1 MDIEDSIRRINIQ
14 KTWLMT
20 QPIKY
25 IYIFGVCL
33 SIALLSPIWALLDYP
48 LSNRPSKDWPLSRC
62 IRIRAFRMI
71 EPVIP
76 LCAFDRDL
84 GRIPTQQPYTQ
95 LLKRSS
101 FLYIPPVPVEYIND
115 WLRNLI
121 ESVETLR
128 IQNETAVGILNKRWL
143 QDYTPRLESCKP
155 TQIPCYVYY
164 DERVSPTKS
173 STLDLDMDL
182 EDGDKIMLQFHG
194 GGYVVG
200 SAHESDATAPL
211 CKDFIKFGSVKKIF
225 SVDYRLAWYAPFP
238 AALIDAIS
246 AWCYLVND
254 LQIKPHQIVFSG
266 DSAGANLALALT
278 RYLVDCNMPTPAGV
292 VLHSPWSDMTFSR
305 RVTSTSFT
313 ANQYKDI
320 LETTL
325 APYAVRMLTRY
336 VGVEMIN
343 SVYLSPMSQR
353 NCKNADLFQNFPPT
367 FIVAGECEMLL
378 DECVDLHGA
387 MTRSGVR
394 STMHIVGRG
403 VHDPAMFS
411 TWQEPERSE
420 MFYSLASWIDGL
432 FGDNKSDYG
441 DAQQV

>member
-1 MDIEDSIRRINIQ
+1 
-14 KTWLMT
+14 MT

-33 SIALLSPIWALLDYP
+33 SIALLSPIWALIDYP
-48 LSNRPSKDWPLSRC
+48 LSNRPNKDWPLSRC

-84 GRIPTQQPYTQ
+84 GRIPTEPPYAH
-95 LLKRSS
+95 LLKRSK
-101 FLYIPPVPVEYIND
+101 FTYIPPLAEEYISG

-128 IQNETAVGILNKRWL
+128 IENETKVGVINERWL
-143 QDYTPRLESCKP
+143 QDYTPKLETCRP
-155 TQIPCYVYY
+155 IQIPCYVYF
-164 DERVSPTKS
+164 DERVSPAKA
-173 STLDLDMDL
+173 STLDLNLDL
-182 EDGDKIMLQFHG
+182 EEDDKVMLQFHG
-194 GGYVVG
+194 GGYIVG
-200 SAHESDATAPL
+200 SAHENDVTATL

-246 AWCYLVND
+246 SWSYLVNQ
-254 LQIKPHQIVFSG
+254 LEIKPHQIVFSG

-278 RYLVDCNMPTPAGV
+278 RYLIENELPGPSGL

-305 RVTSTSFT
+305 RVMSTSFT
-313 ANQYKDI
+313 TNKYKDI
-320 LETTL
+320 LESTFS
-325 APYAVRMLTRY
+325 PYAVKMLTRY

-353 NCKNADLFQNFPPT
+353 NGKDVETFKQFPST
-367 FIVAGECEMLL
+367 FIIAGECEMLL
-378 DECVDLHGA
+378 DECVDLHES
-387 MTRSGVR
+387 MIRSGVGCR
-394 STMHIVGRG
+394 LHIVGRG

-411 TWQEPERSE
+411 SWQEPERSE
-420 MFYSLASWIDGL
+420 MFYTLASWIDGL
-432 FGDNKSDYG
+432 FGVPKPDYG
-441 DAQQV
+441 DSNQV

>member
-1 MDIEDSIRRINIQ
+1 MDVEDSIRRINIQ

-33 SIALLSPIWALLDYP
+33 SIALLSPIWALIDYP
-48 LSNRPSKDWPLSRC
+48 LNNRPSKEWPLSRC

-84 GRIPTQQPYTQ
+84 GRIPTERPYTQ
-95 LLKRSS
+95 LLKRSK
-101 FLYIPPVPVEYIND
+101 FIYIPPLAEEYISE
-115 WLRNLI
+115 WLHNLI
-121 ESVETLR
+121 ESVEMLR
-128 IQNETAVGILNKRWL
+128 MQNETDVGFLNKGWL
-143 QDYTPRLESCKP
+143 QDYTPRLEACKSV
-155 TQIPCYVYY
+155 QIPCYVYY
-164 DERVSPTKS
+164 DERVSPAKS
-173 STLDLDMDL
+173 LTLELDSDL
-182 EDGDKIMLQFHG
+182 EEDDKVMLQFHG
-194 GGYVVG
+194 GAYVVG
-200 SAHESDATAPL
+200 SAHENDSTAPL
-211 CKDFIKFGSVKKIF
+211 CKDFIKFGSVKRIF

-246 AWCYLVND
+246 AWSYLVHH

-278 RYLVDCNMPTPAGV
+278 RYLIDNNMPLPSGV

-313 ANQYKDI
+313 SNQYKDI
-320 LETTL
+320 LESTL
-325 APYAVRMLTRY
+325 APYAVKMLTRY

-353 NCKNADLFQNFPPT
+353 NCRSVDTFRQFPPT
-367 FIVAGECEMLL
+367 FVIAGECEMLL
-378 DECVDLHGA
+378 DECVDLHHA
-387 MTRSGVR
+387 MIKSGVR
-394 STMHIVGRG
+394 STLHIVRRG

-420 MFYSLASWIDGL
+420 MFYTLAR
-432 FGDNKSDYG
+432 
-441 DAQQV
+441 